1 MPENALPALR
11 NFLVARYDELKQ
23 RLARRLGN
31 AEQAGDALQDTWL
44 RLESRDDID
53 GVRDPASYLL
63 RMAVNLAYDQ
73 LGRHGRLATRDEID
87 ALLDEAPDPAP
98 GPAQI
103 AEDRS
108 EMAALAAL
116 IARMPPR
123 RRQVLVMVRWE
134 QLPQREVARRLGI
147 SLRTVEKELK
157 DAHDFCA
164 VRMGRPAGFA
174 SAASPAATPV
184 ASPVASPVPSHD
196 EK

>member
-1 MPENALPALR
+1 MPDNALPALR
-11 NFLVARYDELKQ
+11 SFLVARYDDLKQ
-23 RLARRLGN
+23 RLARRLGSTDR
-31 AEQAGDALQDTWL
+31 AGDALQDTWL

-63 RMAVNLAYDQ
+63 RVAVNLAYDQ
-73 LGRHGRLATRDEID
+73 LGRQGRLATPEEID
-87 ALLDEAPDPAP
+87 AVLEETHDPAP

-116 IARMPPR
+116 IERMPAR
-123 RRQVLVMVRWE
+123 RRQILVMVRWE
-134 QLPQREVARRLGI
+134 HLPQREVAARLGI

-157 DAHDFCA
+157 DAHDYCA
-164 VRMGRPAGFA
+164 ARMGRPL
-174 SAASPAATPV
+174 ATP
-184 ASPVASPVPSHD
+184 ASTSTPPPH

>member
-11 NFLVARYDELKQ
+11 DFLVSRYDELKQ
-23 RLARRLGN
+23 RLTRRLGN
-31 AEQAGDALQDTWL
+31 ADRAGDALQDTWL

-63 RMAVNLAYDQ
+63 RVAVNLAYDQ
-73 LGRHGRLATRDEID
+73 LAKQGRPATPEEID
-87 ALLDEAPDPAP
+87 ALLEGAPDPSP

-134 QLPQREVARRLGI
+134 HLPQREVAARLGV

-164 VRMGRPAGFA
+164 ARMGRP
-174 SAASPAATPV
+174 PD
-184 ASPVASPVPSHD
+184 VPEAH